1 MFSIV
6 IPLYNEAKNI
16 EILLTEIYVSLKK
29 YKNFEIIL
37 VNDFS
42 SDNNWSLNDN
52 WHIDNGSLISR
63 QSNETFYSNNNILFQ
78 HIHVILDV

>member
-42 SDNNWSLNDN
+42 SDNTLEV
-52 WHIDNGSLISR
+52 IK
-63 QSNETFYSNNNILFQ
+63 NIQKKKSYNFSK
-78 HIHVILDV
+78 